1 MLTYLD
7 RLISK
12 ETSNPRRRK
21 NIQICK
27 DFVREYGW
35 PEDDYYIW
43 VMQGVVKVI
52 TQEERFSLPRSPA
65 KADAFLLVSSNEPIS
80 ASTEVANY

>member
-1 MLTYLD
+1 MMEEILSYLD

-27 DFVREYGW
+27 DFVREFGW
-35 PEDDYYIW
+35 PEDDYYI
-43 VMQGVVKVI
+43 
-52 TQEERFSLPRSPA
+52 
-65 KADAFLLVSSNEPIS
+65 
-80 ASTEVANY
+80 